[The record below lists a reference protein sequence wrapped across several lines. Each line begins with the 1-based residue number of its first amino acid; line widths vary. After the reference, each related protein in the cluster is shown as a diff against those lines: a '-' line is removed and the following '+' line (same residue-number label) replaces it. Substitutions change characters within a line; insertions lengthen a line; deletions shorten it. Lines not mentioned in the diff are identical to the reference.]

1 MANQVPSN
9 ARERVLIAA
18 ETLFRQRGYN
28 TVTMRDI
35 AEEVGIRQASLYYHF
50 PTKEQ
55 LFITVTEQVFE
66 RHREGLQQALTEAE
80 SDLRGQLQA
89 ASRWFISQPP
99 LNFLSLMQS
108 DMPALSEEQTQRL
121 SLIFRQ
127 CIFDPIRNA
136 FLAAQEQHQIRTV
149 KPNILAGFFLLLV
162 MDGINYASTLPD
174 TSPKDVMAS
183 EIVSVLLDG
192 LQPQ

>member
-1 MANQVPSN
+1 VFDPVPLS
-9 ARERVLIAA
+9 ARERILVAA

-35 AEEVGIRQASLYYHF
+35 AEAVGIRQASLYYHF

-55 LFITVTEQVFE
+55 LFVTVTEQVFE
-66 RHREGLQQALTEAE
+66 RHRNGLQQAIAEAG
-80 SDLRGQLQA
+80 SDLRAQLRA
-89 ASRWFISQPP
+89 ASHWFTSQPP
-99 LNFLSLMQS
+99 INFLSLMHT

-127 CIFDPIRNA
+127 CIFDPIRQA
-136 FLAAQEQHQIRTV
+136 FVAAQEQGQIRDV
-149 KPNILAGFFLLLV
+149 KPNILAGFFLSV

-174 TSPKDVMAS
+174 VSPKDVMAS

-192 LQPQ
+192 LRPQ

>member
-1 MANQVPSN
+1 MVNQVPSN

-28 TVTMRDI
+28 SVTMRDI

-66 RHREGLQQALTEAE
+66 RHRVGLQQALAGAG

-89 ASRWFISQPP
+89 ASCWFISQPP
-99 LNFLSLMQS
+99 LNFLSLMQT

-121 SLIFRQ
+121 SLMFRQ
-127 CIFDPIRNA
+127 CIFDPIRHA
-136 FLAAQEQHQIRTV
+136 FLTAQEQHQIRGV

-162 MDGINYASTLPD
+162 MDGINYASALPE

-183 EIVSVLLDG
+183 EIVSILLDG
-192 LQPQ
+192 LRPQ